1 MIEYS
6 YNDQRLDKAKGM
18 AKMEDK
24 QPIRLNERMHLIDG
38 FDLGLPERTGTY
50 VIDEKELTLVDTGP
64 SPSVKHVKKGLA
76 ALGFALEDVKYIIV
90 THVHL
95 DHSGGAG
102 LLLQDC
108 PNAKVVVHP
117 KGARHLSDPSR
128 LIAGARMVYGEQFDE
143 LFAPIVAIP
152 EDRLLIKSEGDGLE
166 IGPSCTLE
174 FWNTPGHANH
184 HFSIYDPVSNGVFA
198 GDTVGIRYDQLVRE
212 GIELYLPST
221 SPNQFNP
228 EAMQNAI
235 DRFSAAK
242 LDAIYYGHF
251 SKSDHPEQALRQSEE
266 WLDVFLEEGKAA
278 MAAKLAPDQ
287 LAERMFDRV
296 QAYLRTQDVPDDHEV
311 YPYIRLD
318 MQVSSM
324 GILDTLSKQQQ
335 V

>member
-1 MIEYS
+1 
-6 YNDQRLDKAKGM
+6 
-18 AKMEDK
+18 MEDK

-50 VIDEKELTLVDTGP
+50 VIAEENLTLVDTGP
-64 SPSVKHVKKGLA
+64 SPSVKYVKKGLA

-108 PNAKVVVHP
+108 PNAQVVVHP

-128 LIAGARMVYGEQFDE
+128 LTAGARMVYGEQFDQ
-143 LFAPIVAIP
+143 LFDPIVAIP
-152 EDRLLIKSEGDGLE
+152 EDRLLIKTEGDSLN
-166 IGPSCTLE
+166 IGPACTLQ
-174 FWNTPGHANH
+174 FWDTPGHANH
-184 HFSIYDPVSNGVFA
+184 HFSIYDPISNGIFA

-212 GIELYLPST
+212 GINLYLPST

-235 DRFSAAK
+235 ERMSAAK

-251 SKSDHPEQALRQSEE
+251 SKTDKPEQALRQSQE
-266 WLDVFLEEGKAA
+266 WLEVFVEEGQRAFTA
-278 MAAKLAPDQ
+278 GLATDELAKRL
-287 LAERMFDRV
+287 FDRI
-296 QAYLRTQDVPDDHEV
+296 QGYLRTQGVQDDHEV

-324 GILDTLSKQQQ
+324 GIMDTLSKQQQ
-335 V
+335 A

>member
-1 MIEYS
+1 
-6 YNDQRLDKAKGM
+6 
-18 AKMEDK
+18 MEEK
-24 QPIRLNERMHLIDG
+24 QPVQLNERIHLIDG

-50 VIDEKELTLVDTGP
+50 VIDEEQLTLVDTGP

-76 ALGFALEDVKYIIV
+76 ALGFAPEDVKYIIV

-128 LIAGARMVYGEQFDE
+128 LTAGARMVYGDRFDQ
-143 LFAPIVAIP
+143 LFEPIVAIP
-152 EDRLLIKSEGDGLE
+152 EDRLLIKTEGDSLE
-166 IGPSCTLE
+166 ISPACTLE
-174 FWNTPGHANH
+174 FWDTPGHANH
-184 HFSIYDPVSNGVFA
+184 HFSIYDPISNGIFA
-198 GDTVGIRYDQLVRE
+198 GDTVGIRYDQLVSE
-212 GIELYLPST
+212 GIDFYLPST

-235 DRFSAAK
+235 ERMSAAK

-251 SKSDHPEQALRQSEE
+251 GQTDQPEPALRQSQE
-266 WLDVFLEEGKAA
+266 WLKVFVEEGQAA
-278 MAAKLAPDQ
+278 FTEQLAPEG
-287 LAERMFDRV
+287 LADRLLERV
-296 QAYLRTQDVPDDHEV
+296 KNYLRTQNVPDDHEV

-324 GILDTLSKQQQ
+324 GILDTLAKQQR
-335 V
+335 

>member
-1 MIEYS
+1 MNS
-6 YNDQRLDKAKGM
+6 KGM
-18 AKMEDK
+18 DKVADK
-24 QPIRLNERMHLIDG
+24 QPTRLNERMYLIDG

-50 VIDEKELTLVDTGP
+50 VIDEEHLTLVDTGP

-76 ALGFALEDVKYIIV
+76 DLGFTLEDVKYIIV

-108 PNAKVVVHP
+108 PNAQVVVHP

-128 LIAGARMVYGEQFDE
+128 LTAGARMVYGEQFDQ

-152 EDRLLIKSEGDGLE
+152 EDRLLIKTEGEGLE
-166 IGPSCTLE
+166 IGAACTLE
-174 FWNTPGHANH
+174 FWDTPGHANH
-184 HFSIYDPVSNGVFA
+184 HFSVYDPVSNGIFA

-212 GIELYLPST
+212 GIDLYLPST

-228 EAMQNAI
+228 EAMQDAI
-235 DRFSAAK
+235 ERMSNAK

-251 SKSDHPEQALRQSEE
+251 SQTDQPEAALRQSER
-266 WLDVFLEEGKAA
+266 WLKVFVEEGQAA
-278 MAAKLAPDQ
+278 YTAGLAPEE
-287 LAERMFDRV
+287 LAERLFNRV
-296 QAYLRTQDVPDDHEV
+296 QDYLRTQNVADDHEV

-324 GILDTLSKQQQ
+324 GILDTLAKQQR
-335 V
+335 

>member
-1 MIEYS
+1 
-6 YNDQRLDKAKGM
+6 M
-18 AKMEDK
+18 ADK

-50 VIDEKELTLVDTGP
+50 VIDEEELTLVDTGP

-76 ALGFALEDVKYIIV
+76 TLGFALEDVKYIIV

-128 LIAGARMVYGEQFDE
+128 LTAGARMVYGEQFDE
-143 LFAPIVAIP
+143 LFEPIIAVP
-152 EDRLLIKSEGDGLE
+152 EDRLLIKTEGDVLE
-166 IGPSCTLE
+166 IGPACTLE
-174 FWNTPGHANH
+174 FWDTPGHANH
-184 HFSIYDPVSNGVFA
+184 HFSIYDPISNGIFA

-212 GIELYLPST
+212 GIDLYLPST

-228 EAMQNAI
+228 EAMLQAI
-235 DRFSAAK
+235 ERMSAAK

-251 SKSDHPEQALRQSEE
+251 SQTTQPEQALRQSEE
-266 WLDVFLEEGKAA
+266 WLKVFVEEGQAA
-278 MAAKLAPDQ
+278 FAEQLAPEELAKRLFDQ
-287 LAERMFDRV
+287 V
-296 QAYLRTQDVPDDHEV
+296 QGYLRTQGVPDGHEV

-324 GILDTLSKQQQ
+324 GILDTQSKKQ
-335 V
+335 